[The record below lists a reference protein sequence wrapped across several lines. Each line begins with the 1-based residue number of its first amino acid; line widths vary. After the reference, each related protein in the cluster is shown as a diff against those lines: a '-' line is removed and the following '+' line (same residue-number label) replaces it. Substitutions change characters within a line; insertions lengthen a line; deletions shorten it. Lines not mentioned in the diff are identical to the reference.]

1 MPYYSFITNQNHYNA
16 AHSYKVFEESNM
28 TTNSPLSL
36 LFGRS
41 PVKPMQEHIS
51 KAHACTKAL
60 EPFFQAAMKG
70 DYVEAAKVRED
81 ITALESEADK
91 LKKDIRAHLP
101 NSLFMPVPRSDLLEL
116 LSMQD
121 RIANRAKDI
130 SGIMMGREMRIPE
143 EIQPLM
149 TKYLKAA
156 ISTSKRAKTA
166 LSELDE
172 LYETGFGSK
181 EISFVTGLLGKLDAQ
196 EHKTDEFEIKM
207 RRALR
212 DIELNYPPIEMMFLY
227 KVIEQIGDLADVAQ
241 RVGSRLQIL
250 IAR

>member
-1 MPYYSFITNQNHYNA
+1 
-16 AHSYKVFEESNM
+16 M

-60 EPFFQAAMKG
+60 IPFFEAAVKG
-70 DYVEAAKVRED
+70 DYVEAEKVRKQ
-81 ITALESEADK
+81 ITKLEAEADDMK
-91 LKKDIRAHLP
+91 REIRAHLP

-121 RIANRAKDI
+121 RIANKAKDI
-130 SGIMMGREMRIPE
+130 SGVMLGREMSIPT

-149 TKYLKAA
+149 MKYLDAA
-156 ISTSKRAKTA
+156 ISTSKRAKNA
-166 LSELDE
+166 LGELDE

-181 EISFVTGLLGKLDAQ
+181 EVDLVGALLNKLDEQ
-196 EHKTDEFEIKM
+196 EHKTDELEIKM
-207 RRALR
+207 RRSLR
-212 DIELNYPPIEMMFLY
+212 KIEADFPPIDMMFLY
-227 KVIEQIGDLADVAQ
+227 KVIEQIGDLADVSQ

>member
-1 MPYYSFITNQNHYNA
+1 MS
-16 AHSYKVFEESNM
+16 V
-28 TTNSPLSL
+28 SPLSQ

-51 KAHACTKAL
+51 KAHACTKEL
-60 EPFFQAAMKG
+60 IPFFEAAMSG
-70 DYVEAAKVRED
+70 DYDKAAKVRKE
-81 ITALESEADK
+81 ITRLESEADAM
-91 LKKDIRAHLP
+91 KKDIRAHLP

-130 SGIMMGREMRIPE
+130 SGIMVGRQMIIPPE
-143 EIQPLM
+143 VQELM

-156 ISTSKRAKTA
+156 ISTSKRAKDA
-166 LSELDE
+166 LAELDE

-181 EISFVTGLLGKLDAQ
+181 EVDFVGSLLGKLDAQ

-212 DIELNYPPIEMMFLY
+212 DIEQNYPPIDMMFLY
-227 KVIEQIGDLADVAQ
+227 KVIEQIGDLADVSQ

>member
-1 MPYYSFITNQNHYNA
+1 MS
-16 AHSYKVFEESNM
+16 V
-28 TTNSPLSL
+28 SPLSQ

-51 KAHACTKAL
+51 KAHACTKEL
-60 EPFFQAAMKG
+60 IPFFEAAMVG
-70 DYVEAAKVRED
+70 DYEKAAEVRKEITRLEA
-81 ITALESEADK
+81 EADA

-130 SGIMMGREMRIPE
+130 SGIMLGREMSIPT
-143 EIQPLM
+143 EIQDLM

-156 ISTSKRAKTA
+156 ISTSKRAKDA
-166 LSELDE
+166 LAELDE
-172 LYETGFGSK
+172 LFETGFGSK
-181 EISFVTGLLGKLDAQ
+181 EVDFVGSLLGKLDAQ

-207 RRALR
+207 RRSLR
-212 DIELNYPPIEMMFLY
+212 DIEQNYPPLDMMFLY
-227 KVIEQIGDLADVAQ
+227 KVIEQIGDLADISQ

>member
-1 MPYYSFITNQNHYNA
+1 MS
-16 AHSYKVFEESNM
+16 V
-28 TTNSPLSL
+28 SPLSQ

-51 KAHACTKAL
+51 KAHACTKEL
-60 EPFFQAAMKG
+60 IPFFEAALAG
-70 DYVEAAKVRED
+70 DYVKAAEVRKEITRLEA
-81 ITALESEADK
+81 EADA

-130 SGIMMGREMRIPE
+130 SGIMLGREMKIPV
-143 EIQPLM
+143 EIQYLM

-156 ISTSKRAKTA
+156 ISTSKRAKDA
-166 LSELDE
+166 LAELDE
-172 LYETGFGSK
+172 LFETGFGSK
-181 EISFVTGLLGKLDAQ
+181 EVDFVGSLLGKLDAQ

-207 RRALR
+207 RRSLR
-212 DIELNYPPIEMMFLY
+212 DIEQNYPPIDMMFLY
-227 KVIEQIGDLADVAQ
+227 KVIEQIGDLADISQ

>member
-1 MPYYSFITNQNHYNA
+1 
-16 AHSYKVFEESNM
+16 M

-60 EPFFQAAMKG
+60 IPFFEAAMKG
-70 DYVEAAKVRED
+70 NYVKAEVARKD
-81 ITALESEADK
+81 IIKLESEADK
-91 LKKDIRAHLP
+91 MKKDIRAHLP

-130 SGIMMGREMRIPE
+130 SGIMLGREMIIPDD
-143 EIQPLM
+143 IQPLM
-149 TKYLKAA
+149 MKYLKAA
-156 ISTSKRAKTA
+156 INTSKRAKEA
-166 LSELDE
+166 LAELDE

-181 EISFVTGLLGKLDAQ
+181 EVDFVGSLLNKLDAQ

-212 DIELNYPPIEMMFLY
+212 DIEQDYPPINMMFLY
-227 KVIEQIGDLADVAQ
+227 KVIEQIGELADVSQ

>member
-1 MPYYSFITNQNHYNA
+1 MSV
-16 AHSYKVFEESNM
+16 S
-28 TTNSPLSL
+28 SPLSQ

-41 PVKPMQEHIS
+41 PVKPMQKHIS
-51 KAHACTKAL
+51 KAHACTKTLA
-60 EPFFQAAMKG
+60 PFFEAVMNN
-70 DYVEAAKVRED
+70 DYDTAEKVRQD
-81 ITALESEADK
+81 ITRLESEADT
-91 LKKDIRAHLP
+91 LKKDIRSHLP

-130 SGIMMGREMRIPE
+130 SGIMVGRQMIIPE
-143 EIQPLM
+143 EIQKLM

-156 ISTSKRAKTA
+156 INTSKRAKDA
-166 LSELDE
+166 LGELDE

-181 EISFVTGLLGKLDAQ
+181 EVDFVSTLLSKLDAQ
-196 EHKTDEFEIKM
+196 EHKTDEFEIEM

-212 DIELNYPPIEMMFLY
+212 DIEQNYPPLDMMFLY
-227 KVIEQIGDLADVAQ
+227 KVIELIGELADVAQ

>member
-1 MPYYSFITNQNHYNA
+1 MSV
-16 AHSYKVFEESNM
+16 S
-28 TTNSPLSL
+28 SPLSQ

-51 KAHACTKAL
+51 KAHDCTKAL
-60 EPFFQAAMKG
+60 IPFF
-70 DYVEAAKVRED
+70 EAALANDYKSAEQIRSD
-81 ITALESEADK
+81 IIRLESEADD

-101 NSLFMPVPRSDLLEL
+101 NSLFMPVPRTDLLEL
-116 LSMQD
+116 VSMQD
-121 RIANRAKDI
+121 RIANKAKDI
-130 SGIMMGREMRIPE
+130 SGIMLGREMIVPKE
-143 EIQPLM
+143 VQPLM
-149 TKYLKAA
+149 MKYLKAA
-156 ISTSKRAKTA
+156 INTSKRAKKA
-166 LSELDE
+166 MSELDE

-181 EISFVTGLLGKLDAQ
+181 EVEIVSGLLDKLDTQ

-212 DIELNYPPIEMMFLY
+212 DIEQNYPPIDMMFLY
-227 KVIEQIGDLADVAQ
+227 KVIEQIGNLADISQ

>member
-1 MPYYSFITNQNHYNA
+1 MSVT
-16 AHSYKVFEESNM
+16 
-28 TTNSPLSL
+28 SPLSQ

-41 PVKPMQEHIS
+41 PVKPMQQHIS

-60 EPFFQAAMKG
+60 QPF
-70 DYVEAAKVRED
+70 VEAAMANDYK
-81 ITALESEADK
+81 TAEKYRKEIIQLESEADDMK
-91 LKKDIRAHLP
+91 RDIRANLP
-101 NSLFMPVPRSDLLEL
+101 NSLFMPVPRQDLLEL

-130 SGIMMGREMRIPE
+130 SGIMLGREMTIPKD
-143 EIQPLM
+143 IQPLM

-156 ISTSKRAKTA
+156 INTSKRAKEA
-166 LSELDE
+166 MAELDE

-181 EISFVTGLLGKLDAQ
+181 EVDFVNKLLDKLDAQ

-212 DIELNYPPIEMMFLY
+212 DIETDHPPLEMMFLY
-227 KVIEQIGDLADVAQ
+227 KVIEMIGDLADVSQ
-241 RVGSRLQIL
+241 RVGSRLQII
-250 IAR
+250 IAK

>member
-1 MPYYSFITNQNHYNA
+1 MPATYNPA
-16 AHSYKVFEESNM
+16 LEVLIM

-41 PVKPMQEHIS
+41 PVKPMQKHIS
-51 KAHACTKAL
+51 KAHDCTKAL
-60 EPFFQAAMKG
+60 IPFFEAAMDG
-70 DYVEAAKVRED
+70 DYKTAGAAREK
-81 ITALESEADK
+81 IIKLERDADK

-130 SGIMMGREMRIPE
+130 SGIMMGREMTIPKPV
-143 EIQPLM
+143 QSLM
-149 TKYLKAA
+149 MKYLNAA
-156 ISTSKRAKTA
+156 INTSKRAKDA
-166 LSELDE
+166 LAELDE

-181 EISFVTGLLGKLDAQ
+181 EVDFVSALLSKLDAQ

-212 DIELNYPPIEMMFLY
+212 DIEKDYPPIDMMFLY
-227 KVIEQIGDLADVAQ
+227 RVIEQIGDLADVSQ

>member
-1 MPYYSFITNQNHYNA
+1 MST
-16 AHSYKVFEESNM
+16 S
-28 TTNSPLSL
+28 SPLSL

-60 EPFFQAAMKG
+60 IPFFEAAMTG
-70 DYVEAAKVRED
+70 DYKEAEKVRATI
-81 ITALESEADK
+81 ITLESEADA

-130 SGIMMGREMRIPE
+130 SGIMLGREMGIPKP
-143 EIQPLM
+143 IRPLM
-149 TKYLKAA
+149 MRYLKAA
-156 ISTSKRAKTA
+156 INTSKRAKEA
-166 LSELDE
+166 LAELDE

-181 EISFVTGLLGKLDAQ
+181 EVDFVGSLLNRLDDQ

-212 DIELNYPPIEMMFLY
+212 AIEQDFPPIDMMFLY
-227 KVIEQIGDLADVAQ
+227 KIIEQIGDLADVSQ

>member
-1 MPYYSFITNQNHYNA
+1 MS
-16 AHSYKVFEESNM
+16 V
-28 TTNSPLSL
+28 NSPLSQ

-41 PVKPMQEHIS
+41 PVKPMQKHIS

-60 EPFFQAAMKG
+60 IPFFEAVMSKDYDAAEKIR
-70 DYVEAAKVRED
+70 KD
-81 ITALESEADK
+81 ITRLEAEADT
-91 LKKDIRAHLP
+91 LKKDIRSHLP

-121 RIANRAKDI
+121 RIANRSKDI
-130 SGIMMGREMRIPE
+130 SGIMVGRQMLIPE
-143 EIQPLM
+143 EIQKLM
-149 TKYLKAA
+149 SKYVKAA
-156 ISTSKRAKTA
+156 VNTSKRAKDA
-166 LSELDE
+166 LGELDE

-181 EISFVTGLLGKLDAQ
+181 EVDFVSSLLNKLDAQ
-196 EHKTDEFEIKM
+196 EHKTDEFEIEM

-212 DIELNYPPIEMMFLY
+212 DIEQNYPPIDMMFLY
-227 KVIEQIGDLADVAQ
+227 KVIELIGELADVSQ

>member
-1 MPYYSFITNQNHYNA
+1 MS
-16 AHSYKVFEESNM
+16 V
-28 TTNSPLSL
+28 SPLSQ

-51 KAHACTKAL
+51 KAHACTKEL
-60 EPFFQAAMKG
+60 IPFFEAAMVG
-70 DYVEAAKVRED
+70 DYEKAAEVRKEITRLEA
-81 ITALESEADK
+81 EADA

-130 SGIMMGREMRIPE
+130 SGIMLGREMSIPT
-143 EIQPLM
+143 EIQDLM

-156 ISTSKRAKTA
+156 ISTSKRAKDA
-166 LSELDE
+166 LAELDE
-172 LYETGFGSK
+172 LFETGFGSK
-181 EISFVTGLLGKLDAQ
+181 EVDFVGSLLGKLDAQ
-196 EHKTDEFEIKM
+196 EHKTDEFEIKI
-207 RRALR
+207 RRSLR
-212 DIELNYPPIEMMFLY
+212 DIEQNYPPLDMMFLY
-227 KVIEQIGDLADVAQ
+227 KVIEQIGDLADISQ

>member
-1 MPYYSFITNQNHYNA
+1 MS
-16 AHSYKVFEESNM
+16 V
-28 TTNSPLSL
+28 SPLSQ

-51 KAHACTKAL
+51 KAHACTKEL
-60 EPFFQAAMKG
+60 IPFFEAAIAG
-70 DYVEAAKVRED
+70 DYDKAAEVRKE
-81 ITALESEADK
+81 ITRLESEADA

-130 SGIMMGREMRIPE
+130 SGIMVGREMKIPAE
-143 EIQPLM
+143 VQELM
-149 TKYLKAA
+149 MKYLKAA
-156 ISTSKRAKTA
+156 ISTSKRAKDA
-166 LSELDE
+166 LAELDE

-181 EISFVTGLLGKLDAQ
+181 EVDFVGSLLSKLDAQ

-212 DIELNYPPIEMMFLY
+212 DIEQNYPPLDMMFLY
-227 KVIEQIGDLADVAQ
+227 KVIEQVGDLADVSQ

>member
-1 MPYYSFITNQNHYNA
+1 MS
-16 AHSYKVFEESNM
+16 V
-28 TTNSPLSL
+28 SPLSQ

-51 KAHACTKAL
+51 KAHACTKEL
-60 EPFFQAAMKG
+60 IPFFEAAIAG
-70 DYVEAAKVRED
+70 DYDKAAEVRKE
-81 ITALESEADK
+81 ITRLESEADA

-130 SGIMMGREMRIPE
+130 SGIMVGREMKIPAE
-143 EIQPLM
+143 VQELM
-149 TKYLKAA
+149 MKYLKAA
-156 ISTSKRAKTA
+156 ISTSKRAKDA
-166 LSELDE
+166 LAELDE

-181 EISFVTGLLGKLDAQ
+181 EVDFVGSLLSKLDAQ

-212 DIELNYPPIEMMFLY
+212 DIEQNHPPLDMMFLY
-227 KVIEQIGDLADVAQ
+227 KVIEQVGDLADVSQ

>member
-1 MPYYSFITNQNHYNA
+1 MS
-16 AHSYKVFEESNM
+16 V
-28 TTNSPLSL
+28 SPLSQ

-51 KAHACTKAL
+51 KAHACTKEL
-60 EPFFQAAMKG
+60 IPFFEAAMAG
-70 DYVEAAKVRED
+70 DYVKAAEVRKEITRLEA
-81 ITALESEADK
+81 EADA

-130 SGIMMGREMRIPE
+130 SGIMLGREMKIPV
-143 EIQPLM
+143 EIQDLM

-156 ISTSKRAKTA
+156 ISTSKRAKDA
-166 LSELDE
+166 LAELDE
-172 LYETGFGSK
+172 LFETGFGSK
-181 EISFVTGLLGKLDAQ
+181 EVDFVGSLLGKLDAQ

-207 RRALR
+207 RRSLR
-212 DIELNYPPIEMMFLY
+212 DIEQNYPPIDMMFLY
-227 KVIEQIGDLADVAQ
+227 KVIEQIGDLADISQ

>member
-1 MPYYSFITNQNHYNA
+1 MNNT
-16 AHSYKVFEESNM
+16 
-28 TTNSPLSL
+28 SPLSV

-51 KAHACTKAL
+51 KAHACTEEL
-60 EPFFQAAMKG
+60 VPFFEAAMKG
-70 DYVEAAKVRED
+70 DYIEAEKCRQA
-81 ITALESEADK
+81 ITRLESEADV

-121 RIANRAKDI
+121 RIANKAKDI
-130 SGIMMGREMRIPE
+130 SGIMLGREMMIPDE
-143 EIQPLM
+143 VQPLM
-149 TKYLKAA
+149 KEYLLAA
-156 ISTSKRAKTA
+156 ISTSRRAKDA
-166 LSELDE
+166 LAELDE

-181 EISFVTGLLGKLDAQ
+181 EVSFVASLLSKLDDQ
-196 EHKTDEFEIKM
+196 EHKTDVFEIQM

-212 DIELNYPPIEMMFLY
+212 DIESKYPPLDMMFLY
-227 KVIEQIGDLADVAQ
+227 NVIDQIGDLADVAQ

>member
-1 MPYYSFITNQNHYNA
+1 MST
-16 AHSYKVFEESNM
+16 S
-28 TTNSPLSL
+28 SPLSL

-60 EPFFQAAMKG
+60 VPFFEAAMTG
-70 DYVEAAKVRED
+70 DYKAAAKVRETI
-81 ITALESEADK
+81 ITLESEADA

-130 SGIMMGREMRIPE
+130 SGIMLGREMGIPKP
-143 EIQPLM
+143 IRPLM
-149 TKYLKAA
+149 MRYLKAA
-156 ISTSKRAKTA
+156 INTSKRAKEA
-166 LSELDE
+166 LAELDE

-181 EISFVTGLLGKLDAQ
+181 EVDFVGSLLNRLDDQ

-212 DIELNYPPIEMMFLY
+212 DIEQDFPPIDMMFLY
-227 KVIEQIGDLADVAQ
+227 KIIEQIGDLADVSQ

>member
-1 MPYYSFITNQNHYNA
+1 
-16 AHSYKVFEESNM
+16 
-28 TTNSPLSL
+28 
-36 LFGRS
+36 
-41 PVKPMQEHIS
+41 MQEHIS
-51 KAHACTKAL
+51 KAHACTKEL
-60 EPFFQAAMKG
+60 IPFFDAMNAQ
-70 DYVEAAKVRED
+70 DLETAKKIREN
-81 ITALESEADK
+81 ICVLEGEADS
-91 LKKDIRAHLP
+91 LKKDIRAHMP
-101 NSLFMPVPRSDLLEL
+101 NSLFMPVPRSDILEL

-130 SGIMMGREMRIPE
+130 SGIMMGREMVIPE
-143 EIQPLM
+143 EVRELM
-149 TKYLKAA
+149 MKYLRAA
-156 ISTSKRAKTA
+156 INTSKRAKNA

-181 EISFVTGLLGKLDAQ
+181 EVDFVTSLLGKLDDQ

-212 DIELNYPPIEMMFLY
+212 DIEQNYPPLDMMFLY
-227 KVIEQIGDLADVAQ
+227 KVIEQIGDLADVSQ

>member
-1 MPYYSFITNQNHYNA
+1 
-16 AHSYKVFEESNM
+16 
-28 TTNSPLSL
+28 
-36 LFGRS
+36 
-41 PVKPMQEHIS
+41 MQEHIS

-60 EPFFQAAMKG
+60 IPFFEAAMAN
-70 DYVEAAKVRED
+70 DYKAAEKVRKD
-81 ITALESEADK
+81 ITRLEAEADSM
-91 LKKDIRAHLP
+91 KKDIRAHLP

-130 SGIMMGREMRIPE
+130 SGIMMGREMSIPE
-143 EIQPLM
+143 EIQELM
-149 TKYLKAA
+149 SKYLKAA
-156 ISTSKRAKTA
+156 VNTSKRAKEA
-166 LSELDE
+166 LAELDE

-181 EISFVTGLLGKLDAQ
+181 EVSFVSSLLNKLDAQ

-212 DIELNYPPIEMMFLY
+212 DIELNYPPIDMMFLY
-227 KVIEQIGDLADVAQ
+227 KVIEQIGELADVSQ

>member
-1 MPYYSFITNQNHYNA
+1 MS
-16 AHSYKVFEESNM
+16 V
-28 TTNSPLSL
+28 SPLSQ

-51 KAHACTKAL
+51 KAHACTKEL
-60 EPFFQAAMKG
+60 IPFFEAAMAG
-70 DYVEAAKVRED
+70 DYVKAAEVRKEITRLEA
-81 ITALESEADK
+81 EADA

-130 SGIMMGREMRIPE
+130 SGIMLGREMKIPV
-143 EIQPLM
+143 EIQYLM

-156 ISTSKRAKTA
+156 ISTSKRAKDA
-166 LSELDE
+166 LAELDE
-172 LYETGFGSK
+172 LFETGFGSK
-181 EISFVTGLLGKLDAQ
+181 EVDFVGSLLGKLDAQ

-207 RRALR
+207 RRSLR
-212 DIELNYPPIEMMFLY
+212 DIEQNYPPIDMMFLY
-227 KVIEQIGDLADVAQ
+227 KVIEQIGDLADISQ

>member
-1 MPYYSFITNQNHYNA
+1 MSVT
-16 AHSYKVFEESNM
+16 
-28 TTNSPLSL
+28 SPLSQ

-60 EPFFQAAMKG
+60 IPFFEAVMNN
-70 DYVEAAKVRED
+70 DYTEAENVRKD
-81 ITALESEADK
+81 ITRLEAEADSM
-91 LKKDIRAHLP
+91 KKDIRAHLP

-130 SGIMMGREMRIPE
+130 SGIMVGRQMTIPS
-143 EIQPLM
+143 EIQELM

-156 ISTSKRAKTA
+156 INTSKRAKDA
-166 LSELDE
+166 LAELDE
-172 LYETGFGSK
+172 LFETGFGSK
-181 EISFVTGLLGKLDAQ
+181 EVDFVGSLLGKLDAQ

-212 DIELNYPPIEMMFLY
+212 DIEQNYPPLDMMFLY
-227 KVIEQIGDLADVAQ
+227 KVIEQIGDLADISQ

>member
-1 MPYYSFITNQNHYNA
+1 MA
-16 AHSYKVFEESNM
+16 
-28 TTNSPLSL
+28 TTSPLSL

-51 KAHACTKAL
+51 KAHDCTKAL
-60 EPFFQAAMKG
+60 VPFFEAAMNG
-70 DYVEAAKVRED
+70 DYDTADKHREV
-81 ITALESEADK
+81 IIKLEDEADT
-91 LKKDIRAHLP
+91 LKREIRKNLP

-130 SGIMMGREMRIPE
+130 SGIMKGREMTIPKV
-143 EIQPLM
+143 IQPLM
-149 TKYLKAA
+149 MKYLKAA
-156 ISTSKRAKTA
+156 INTSKKAKDA

-181 EISFVTGLLGKLDAQ
+181 EVDFVVTLLTKLDQQ

-212 DIELNYPPIEMMFLY
+212 DIESEYPPIDMMFLY
-227 KVIEQIGDLADVAQ
+227 KIIEQIGDLADISQ

>member
-1 MPYYSFITNQNHYNA
+1 MS
-16 AHSYKVFEESNM
+16 V
-28 TTNSPLSL
+28 SPLSQ

-51 KAHACTKAL
+51 KAHACTKEL
-60 EPFFQAAMKG
+60 IPFFEAAMVG
-70 DYVEAAKVRED
+70 DYEKAAEVRKEITRLEA
-81 ITALESEADK
+81 EADA

-130 SGIMMGREMRIPE
+130 SGIMLGREMSIPT
-143 EIQPLM
+143 EIQDLM

-156 ISTSKRAKTA
+156 ISTSKRAKDA
-166 LSELDE
+166 LAELDE
-172 LYETGFGSK
+172 LFETGFGSK
-181 EISFVTGLLGKLDAQ
+181 EVDFVGSLLGKLDAQ

-207 RRALR
+207 RRSLR
-212 DIELNYPPIEMMFLY
+212 DIEQNYPPLDMMFLY
-227 KVIEQIGDLADVAQ
+227 KVIEQIGDLGDISQ

>member
-1 MPYYSFITNQNHYNA
+1 MS
-16 AHSYKVFEESNM
+16 V
-28 TTNSPLSL
+28 SPLSQ

-51 KAHACTKAL
+51 KAHACTKEL
-60 EPFFQAAMKG
+60 IPFFEAAIAG
-70 DYVEAAKVRED
+70 DYDKAAEVRKE
-81 ITALESEADK
+81 ITRLESEADA

-130 SGIMMGREMRIPE
+130 SGIMVGREMKIPSE
-143 EIQPLM
+143 VQELM
-149 TKYLKAA
+149 MKYLKAA
-156 ISTSKRAKTA
+156 ISTSKRAKDA
-166 LSELDE
+166 LAELDE

-181 EISFVTGLLGKLDAQ
+181 EVDFVGSLLSKLDAQ

-212 DIELNYPPIEMMFLY
+212 DIEQNYPPLDMMFLY
-227 KVIEQIGDLADVAQ
+227 KVIEQVGDLADVSQ

>member
-1 MPYYSFITNQNHYNA
+1 
-16 AHSYKVFEESNM
+16 
-28 TTNSPLSL
+28 
-36 LFGRS
+36 
-41 PVKPMQEHIS
+41 MQEHIS
-51 KAHACTKAL
+51 KAHACTKEL
-60 EPFFQAAMKG
+60 IPFFEAAIAG
-70 DYVEAAKVRED
+70 DYDKAAEVRKE
-81 ITALESEADK
+81 ITRLESEADA

-130 SGIMMGREMRIPE
+130 SGIMVGREMKIPAE
-143 EIQPLM
+143 VQELM
-149 TKYLKAA
+149 MKYLKAA
-156 ISTSKRAKTA
+156 ISTSKRAKDA
-166 LSELDE
+166 LAELDE

-181 EISFVTGLLGKLDAQ
+181 EVDFVGSLLSKLDAQ

-212 DIELNYPPIEMMFLY
+212 DIEQNYPPLDMMFLY
-227 KVIEQIGDLADVAQ
+227 KVIEQVGDLADVSQ